1 MTCSGYNARYD
12 WLNSIRTSFS
22 QGSVKEKTKQKSR
35 NKLLINLER
44 CSFTMISSLSLGQT
58 ARFSRKGLTLG

>member
-22 QGSVKEKTKQKSR
+22 QGSVKEKTKQTSLR
-35 NKLLINLER
+35 FL
-44 CSFTMISSLSLGQT
+44 ISSRCYG
-58 ARFSRKGLTLG
+58 KGKQRINKSAKEKDIE